1 MSELQQVEEEIA
13 RIRAEARSLREQIGD
28 RAGDG
33 PADSAE
39 LATLIA
45 NADQLDTLAEELES
59 RRDTLKNQG

>member
-39 LATLIA
+39 LSSLIA
-45 NADQLDTLAEELES
+45 SADQLDTLAEELEG
-59 RRDTLKNQG
+59 RRRALKAQG

>member
-28 RAGDG
+28 RAGEG

-39 LATLIA
+39 LSSLIA
-45 NADQLDTLAEELES
+45 GADQLDTLAEELEG
-59 RRDTLKNQG
+59 RRETLKNQG